1 MTSHKKIA
9 AVIVSS
15 LLLLSQQIE
24 ARFAITFQSHFAT
37 AYNIVVTKGKKETNG
52 DRIPMY
58 DDDGLPL
65 ISKGFIK
72 AAKIYEA
79 VLGMQ
84 DTIPEDIRFEDD
96 NADYIFAV
104 SVYNLDDD
112 ETPVFSL
119 DLSHHPMRCGKIEL
133 KCDYQGDGLYPIYY
147 IAD

>member
-15 LLLLSQQIE
+15 LLLLSLQIE
-24 ARFAITFQSHFAT
+24 ARFAITFESHFAT
-37 AYNIVVTKGKKETNG
+37 AYNVVVTKGKKETNG

-58 DDDGLPL
+58 DDDGLPI

-72 AAKIYEA
+72 AAKTYEG
-79 VLGMQ
+79 VSGIRE
-84 DTIPEDIRFEDD
+84 TIPVEIRFEDD

-104 SVYNLDDD
+104 AVYNIDND
-112 ETPVFSL
+112 ETPVFNL

-133 KCDYQGDGLYPIYY
+133 KCDYRGEELYPIYY